1 MMSFESERF
10 EAIIFNQTIQK
21 VRLLE
26 RGKELTTKVT
36 KSNKAWRDCSQK
48 LMSLSP
54 IFSMPIFSSTEF
66 SILRILCGSD
76 NVKVTSIKAHPRS
89 LLYVCYS
96 YIATPKATFCQRS
109 LLVPVCLCVK
119 VNAKI
124 VENSCF
130 GPFILQQPYVEIYTQ
145 LYEYMYICIYIYIYI
160 CIHIAMYILYICIYY
175 ILHVYICIC
184 MYIIYIIY
192 IYIYIYILYIY
203 IYIYN

>member
-1 MMSFESERF
+1 MKSFESERF

-109 LLVPVCLCVK
+109 LLVPVYLCVK

-130 GPFILQQPYVEIYTQ
+130 GPFILQQPYVETYTQ
-145 LYEYMYICIYIYIYI
+145 LYEYMYICIYIYIYVFI
-160 CIHIAMYILYICIYY
+160 QLCIYCIYVYIIYCMCIYVYVCILYIY
-175 ILHVYICIC
+175 
-184 MYIIYIIY
+184 Y
-192 IYIYIYILYIY
+192 IYIFIYILYIY
-203 IYIYN
+203 IYN